1 MKVYDRLGGLGGP
14 SIPNIPGY
22 TLSNFV
28 DSLSLRRLRI
38 PRQTATKCDP
48 RPRHGCVTW
57 WLTFLLA
64 SSAFSAHPVLL
75 NVPLTS
81 RQIKSLIHGTSHSLS
96 EVREPNPRSISVYWT
111 HKPHQQ
117 GSVVSDGYVFE
128 GLSVNRLIFII
139 LVVPPDQASKRFLA
153 SIHEIQGHLCH
164 TSEKVASI
172 VWKFFWRLACIL
184 MPGGLCKGNS
194 ILQSCCHPHEVPF
207 SMPMDSHKPVTE
219 LSLVCI

>member
-38 PRQTATKCDP
+38 PRQTATK
-48 RPRHGCVTW
+48 
-57 WLTFLLA
+57 L
-64 SSAFSAHPVLL
+64 LL

-81 RQIKSLIHGTSHSLS
+81 RQIKSLIHGPSHSLS

-117 GSVVSDGYVFE
+117 GSVVSG